1 MKIICIGRNFVEHA
15 HELKNEVPSEPVFF
29 LKPDTAVL
37 PQGRTFY
44 IPDFSSDIHHEVEL
58 VLKVCKEGKHIDA
71 KFASR
76 YYDQVTV
83 GLDFTARDVQQ
94 RQKEK
99 GLPWEPAK
107 AFDHSAPVGK
117 FISLNDVKDNRTLAF
132 SLKKNGKVVQEG
144 TLQQMIFSFD
154 QIIAYV
160 SRYITLRKGDLIFT
174 GTPKGV
180 GPVKAGD
187 VLEAYL
193 ESENLLTVKVS

>member
-132 SLKKNGKVVQEG
+132 SLKKNGEVVQEG